1 MSERL
6 RHVPRIFYL
15 GLGAPVVAVAVLLAC
30 GLAGQGKV
38 GFTLRRAACP
48 APLPAYSAVFTPDS
62 RYIVTGSFDATLL
75 LDVEAHKLVNRFPA
89 DDDGAY
95 ASAGANEFKLF
106 AVSSDGKYVASG
118 GGAWRPVRVLDFR
131 TGRLLRSFSTN
142 RTDVRALVFSPDGKW
157 LAAGTAFRHGEGA
170 KPYEGVYEIWMWDIA
185 KDAPPLRFRGHEAP
199 VQAVAFTANGGQI
212 VSASNDC
219 TLRVWDLP
227 TQRELKRSWAP
238 RVFGRPFGFP
248 AAGRRFSGFDLG
260 TTEWLSVPRL
270 QKISLTLS
278 RDGMHLVCGRS
289 VWDARTLQLEYF
301 VDKGTLWTD
310 FGAWQ
315 RAHGRRSVPPSEAFG
330 MIATNSVGGALTDD
344 ASRLVYSGNGTACIF
359 DVVAKNLVL
368 EDRVFSNGAGVFA
381 LDVSPDGRYAV
392 VAGSGDAAGVGGAPV
407 ARDPCQLYV
416 YRLPRPSGLEKPS
429 AERRASGDSA
439 P

>member
-118 GGAWRPVRVLDFR
+118 GGAWRPVRS
-131 TGRLLRSFSTN
+131 RLSNGAALASFSTN
-142 RTDVRALVFSPDGKW
+142 RTNVRALVFSPDGKW

-170 KPYEGVYEIWMWDIA
+170 KPVRGR
-185 KDAPPLRFRGHEAP
+185 LRDLDVGHRKRRA
-199 VQAVAFTANGGQI
+199 ATAI
-212 VSASNDC
+212 SRSRSAC
-219 TLRVWDLP
+219 
-227 TQRELKRSWAP
+227 
-238 RVFGRPFGFP
+238 
-248 AAGRRFSGFDLG
+248 
-260 TTEWLSVPRL
+260 
-270 QKISLTLS
+270 
-278 RDGMHLVCGRS
+278 
-289 VWDARTLQLEYF
+289 
-301 VDKGTLWTD
+301 
-310 FGAWQ
+310 
-315 RAHGRRSVPPSEAFG
+315 
-330 MIATNSVGGALTDD
+330 
-344 ASRLVYSGNGTACIF
+344 ASRRIH
-359 DVVAKNLVL
+359 
-368 EDRVFSNGAGVFA
+368 R
-381 LDVSPDGRYAV
+381 
-392 VAGSGDAAGVGGAPV
+392 
-407 ARDPCQLYV
+407 
-416 YRLPRPSGLEKPS
+416 
-429 AERRASGDSA
+429 ERRTDRLG
-439 P
+439 